1 MTANRME
8 IYLLR
13 HGIAEEGRAFGHDSD
28 RALTPEGRD
37 KLRRVLKRAHE
48 AGVRPAVIMA
58 SPYRRAWE
66 TAEMAAEALEYRG
79 EIVKTSKL
87 VPETSPRE
95 AWGEMGL
102 RWNKE
107 AMLLASHEPL
117 MSHMAA
123 FLLSS
128 PTLQVDM
135 KKGAMVRVDCDRF
148 EPEPHGVLKWMLTA
162 GLA

>member
-1 MTANRME
+1 ME

-13 HGIAEEGRAFGHDSD
+13 HGIAEDGRVGGHDSD
-28 RALTPEGRD
+28 RALTAEGRD

-48 AGVRPAVIMA
+48 AGVRPTVILA

-87 VPETSPRE
+87 VPDTSPQE
-95 AWGEMGL
+95 AWSEMGL
-102 RWNKE
+102 RWNKGS
-107 AMLLASHEPL
+107 MLLASHEPL
-117 MSHMAA
+117 MGYMAA

-135 KKGAMVRVDCDRF
+135 KKGAMLRVDCDRF
-148 EPEPHGVLKWMLTA
+148 EPAPHGVLKWMLTA